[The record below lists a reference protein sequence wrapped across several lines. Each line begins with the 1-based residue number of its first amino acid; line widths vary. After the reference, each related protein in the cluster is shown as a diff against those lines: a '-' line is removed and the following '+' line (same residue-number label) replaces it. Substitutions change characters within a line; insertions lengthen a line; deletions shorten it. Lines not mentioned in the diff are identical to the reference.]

1 MKNKNYI
8 KLALDILMSLT
19 FVLLFNKMVLG
30 GLAFHEIAGLGI
42 GFAMFAH
49 IFLNL
54 QWVKKVTLKI
64 FARKLPGKTRF
75 GYLLNVLLLILV
87 TFIMVSGLL
96 ISEVVFPNLHIGNQS
111 WFKIAH
117 ISFSYLTLILIGI
130 HVGLYWQWIIN
141 QMKKTFKVNSSKLTD
156 IIAKVAIV
164 LVLLFGGYQ
173 MYTTNFAT
181 RIEGLG
187 IVFNMTSPQAP
198 PAGVKQH
205 PDDSSSTKGNP
216 KERPSSAD
224 GTSDDRMKGEFQSA
238 NPLGVIATYS
248 GIMGVFII
256 ITYYG
261 EKLRTKKKEIAF

>member
-1 MKNKNYI
+1 MTDKNYV

-49 IFLNL
+49 ILLNL
-54 QWVKKVTLKI
+54 QWAKKVTLNL
-64 FARKLPGKTRF
+64 FDRKLPGNTRF
-75 GYLLNVLLLILV
+75 GYLLNVLLLISM
-87 TFIMVSGLL
+87 TFIILSGLL
-96 ISEVVFPNLHIGNQS
+96 ISKVVFPNLHIGNQS

-130 HVGLYWQWIIN
+130 HVGLHWQWIIN
-141 QMKKTFKVNSSKLTD
+141 HMKKIFKVNSSKVTD
-156 IIAKVAIV
+156 IIAKAAIA

-205 PDDSSSTKGNP
+205 SDGSNSSRGNSE
-216 KERPSSAD
+216 ERPSSPD
-224 GTSDDRMKGEFQSA
+224 GTSEGRSEGTFQSPH
-238 NPLGVIATYS
+238 PLGVIATYS

-256 ITYYG
+256 ITYYS
-261 EKLRTKKKEIAF
+261 EKLRTRKN